1 MTPTRGTSSETDDPV
16 DETGPTVTE
25 LEGIVLEALP
35 RALYRVEVGPGDRI
49 LAHLSGDPRRNF
61 VRILK
66 GDRVKVRRTALNR
79 TRGRITG
86 LREATLGHPGERGT
100 G

>member
-1 MTPTRGTSSETDDPV
+1 MTSIPAASVRPAGDDTV
-16 DETGPTVTE
+16 DETESTSTE
-25 LEGIVLEALP
+25 LEGVVLEALP

-66 GDRVKVRRTALNR
+66 GDRVRVRRTARNR

-86 LREATLGHPGERGT
+86 LR
-100 G
+100 